1 MLSGTRSCYPK
12 IGMDLTAHQAGVLEI
27 LQQKGFQLGAFPLYA
42 NYIVAR
48 KGNCAALLAPVLA
61 NGFTVYGSPTWM
73 LGENLGVRVKR
84 NDGEWFVFKK
94 EQVPATPERIE
105 ELEDFS
111 ADLADAL
118 IPTA

>member
-1 MLSGTRSCYPK
+1 V
-12 IGMDLTAHQAGVLEI
+12 DLTAHQAGVLEQ
-27 LQQKGFQLGAFPLYA
+27 LQLKGFQLGAFPLYT

-48 KGNCAALLAPVLA
+48 KGNCAALLAPVMSD
-61 NGFTVYGSPTWM
+61 GFTVYGSPTWM
-73 LGENLGVRVKR
+73 VGENLGVRVKR
-84 NDGEWFVFKK
+84 NDGEYFVFKK

-111 ADLADAL
+111 AALADAL

>member
-1 MLSGTRSCYPK
+1 
-12 IGMDLTAHQAGVLEI
+12 MDLTPHQAGVLEQ

-48 KGNCAALLAPVLA
+48 KGNCAALLAPVIS

-84 NDGEWFVFKK
+84 NDGEYFVFKK

-105 ELEDFS
+105 ELDDFS
-111 ADLADAL
+111 AALADAL
-118 IPTA
+118 VPIA

>member
-1 MLSGTRSCYPK
+1 MSCYPE
-12 IGMDLTAHQAGVLEI
+12 IAMDLSSHQAGVLEQ

-48 KGNCAALLAPVLA
+48 KGNCAALLAPVIS

-84 NDGEWFVFKK
+84 NDGEFFVFKK

-111 ADLADAL
+111 AALADAL
-118 IPTA
+118 VPIA